1 MSDPVGLAVSSEVRH
16 GVRWHRRLR
25 LAAAA
30 LWSAFLGAAL
40 SIIALFLMPEDWTL
54 PPPTPAGA
62 AWTFFALW
70 VLALVPAVFA
80 VALAAPRRE
89 Y

>member
-1 MSDPVGLAVSSEVRH
+1 MGFAVGDDVRR
-16 GVRWHRRLR
+16 GLRWHRRVR

-54 PPPTPAGA
+54 PPPTPGGA

-70 VLALVPAVFA
+70 LLALVPAAFA
-80 VALAAPRRE
+80 VVLAAPRRE
-89 Y
+89 R